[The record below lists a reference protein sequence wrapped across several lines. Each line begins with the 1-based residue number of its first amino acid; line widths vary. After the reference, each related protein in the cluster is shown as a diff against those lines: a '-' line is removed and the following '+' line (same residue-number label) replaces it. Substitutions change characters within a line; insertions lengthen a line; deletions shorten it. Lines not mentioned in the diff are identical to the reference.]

1 LSGNIVVLGHS
12 RKRDGDEVVPNG
24 LDGVIAAETVLSD
37 TDRNSG
43 MIWIRGVALPELIA
57 SHGYEGTVALL
68 WEGFGGEGLTRSCVA
83 AELGAAR
90 EAAFDRLGSWIDKAA
105 QRPLLEGVRLC
116 LASIADDA
124 PPAAIVGT
132 LSVGVPV
139 LMRLAQG
146 ERLIAPDASLGTAA
160 DLLRMLRGEAADAL
174 SVAALDTYFTAMA
187 ESGLS
192 GSSFTARIIASTRA
206 SLVCAVLGA
215 WCAFTGPL
223 HGGAPG
229 PTLDLLDAV
238 ASAPD
243 VDAWIEG
250 RLAAGERL
258 MGFGHR
264 VFRGN
269 DPRAEAM
276 RAALRRMGAAAGRLE
291 FAEHVERRVA
301 AVLQRV
307 KPGRS
312 LPANVEIAAALLL
325 DAVGV
330 PREAFTPVFA
340 VSRCAG
346 WLAHA
351 MEQRATGRM
360 IRPTSRYVGARPD

>member
-1 LSGNIVVLGHS
+1 MPNAMPDGLEGVV
-12 RKRDGDEVVPNG
+12 
-24 LDGVIAAETVLSD
+24 AAETVLSH
-37 TDRNSG
+37 TDRERG
-43 MIWIRGVALPELIA
+43 MIWVRRVALPDLVA
-57 SHGYEGTVALL
+57 RHGYEGTIALL
-68 WEGFGGEGLTRSCVA
+68 WEGFAGDGLTRAGVRT
-83 AELGAAR
+83 ELGSARLAAFAGLDVWLDPAAR
-90 EAAFDRLGSWIDKAA
+90 
-105 QRPLLEGVRLC
+105 RPLFEGVRRC
-116 LASIADDA
+116 LAALPDDTK
-124 PPAAIVGT
+124 PAAIIAA
-132 LSVGVPV
+132 LSVGVPALLRV
-139 LMRLAQG
+139 ARG
-146 ERLIAPDASLGTAA
+146 EQPVPPNPSLGTAA
-160 DLLRMLRGEAADAL
+160 DLLRMLHGRPADEP
-174 SVAALDTYFTAMA
+174 SVAALDTYFAVMA

-206 SLVCAVLGA
+206 SLVCAALGA

-238 ASAPD
+238 AAADD
-243 VDAWIEG
+243 VDGWIER

-269 DPRAEAM
+269 DPRAAAM
-276 RAALRRMGAAAGRLE
+276 RVALRRMRSAAGRLA

-301 AVLQRV
+301 AVLARV

-325 DAVGV
+325 DAVGI

-351 MEQRATGRM
+351 MEQRKTGRM
-360 IRPTSRYVGARPD
+360 IRPTSRYVGTPTVD